1 MERRYVVTVYNGD
14 IDNDTTVF
22 LEEMKGTHMRQWAN
36 KQKL

>member
-22 LEEMKGTHMRQWAN
+22 LEEMNTHETMS
-36 KQKL
+36 K